1 MSESYH
7 IGMFGEEF
15 TAQRLQQRGY
25 RIAARNYHTPYG
37 ELDIIAVTQKYI
49 VFVEVKTRRNTYMGT
64 PEENVTPSKQKRLVR
79 SALFYLQHH
88 PTELQPRFDVAGV
101 TVGPSNVVTGF
112 HYLAN
117 AFEGKGLF

>member
-1 MSESYH
+1 MSEVH
-7 IGMFGEEF
+7 NTGVLGEEF

-25 RIAARNYHTPYG
+25 RILARNYHTPYG
-37 ELDIIAVTQKYI
+37 ELDIIAATQKYI
-49 VFVEVKTRRNTYMGT
+49 VFVEVKTRRDASMVP
-64 PEENVTPSKQKRLVR
+64 PEENVTLSKQKRLLR
-79 SALFYLQHH
+79 AALLYLQRY

-101 TVGPSNVVTGF
+101 TMEPSGMVTGF

>member
-7 IGMFGEEF
+7 IGMLGEEF

-25 RIAARNYHTPYG
+25 RILARNYHTPYG
-37 ELDIIAVTQKYI
+37 ELDIIAATQKYI
-49 VFVEVKTRRNTYMGT
+49 VFVEVKTRRDASMVQ
-64 PEENVTPSKQKRLVR
+64 PEENVTPSKQKRLLR
-79 SALFYLQHH
+79 AALLYLQRH

-101 TVGPSNVVTGF
+101 TMEPSGTVTGF